1 MIIRRI
7 TSAVGTGSPQAIVV
21 VENDI
26 WFIDQV
32 GQVQRLSSVQ
42 EFGSIG
48 SANLSDI
55 DSMNSYIRRHFDIAQ
70 QAAKVRGVYYAR
82 KREVHFAVPAE
93 AATENNRRLVA
104 DLSQTPNLRWRVSDR
119 D

>member
-82 KREVHFAVPAE
+82 KRECFPPEYERKPGVDYASLG
-93 AATENNRRLVA
+93 R
-104 DLSQTPNLRWRVSDR
+104 QINLGNPFD
-119 D
+119 